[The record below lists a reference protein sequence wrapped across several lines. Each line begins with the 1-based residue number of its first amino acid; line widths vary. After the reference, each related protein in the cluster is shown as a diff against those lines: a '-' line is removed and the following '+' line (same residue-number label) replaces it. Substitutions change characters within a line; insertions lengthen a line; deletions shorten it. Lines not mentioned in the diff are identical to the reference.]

1 MDSFNDSVGFLY
13 EFAFG
18 KPSLVP
24 VSLLGKGDKKML
36 SIFWSFAKT
45 GMGVSG
51 VVRKPNCFLEKYLL
65 RNYLEPIL
73 EEIALKLARLGQSRK

>member
-1 MDSFNDSVGFLY
+1 MIQW
-13 EFAFG
+13 AFYMNLLLE
-18 KPSLVP
+18 SHLLF
-24 VSLLGKGDKKML
+24 LLGKGDKKML
-36 SIFWSFAKT
+36 SIFWSFAKP

-73 EEIALKLARLGQSRK
+73 ENIALKLARLSQSKKKN

>member
-1 MDSFNDSVGFLY
+1 MIQW
-13 EFAFG
+13 AFYMNLLLE
-18 KPSLVP
+18 SHLLF
-24 VSLLGKGDKKML
+24 LLGKGDKKML
-36 SIFWSFAKT
+36 SIFWSFAKP

-73 EEIALKLARLGQSRK
+73 ENIALKLARRGQSIK

>member
-1 MDSFNDSVGFLY
+1 MIQW
-13 EFAFG
+13 AFYMNLLLE
-18 KPSLVP
+18 SHLLF
-24 VSLLGKGDKKML
+24 LLGKGDKKML
-36 SIFWSFAKT
+36 SIFWSFAKP

-73 EEIALKLARLGQSRK
+73 ENIALKLARLGQSRKLINF

>member
-1 MDSFNDSVGFLY
+1 MIQW
-13 EFAFG
+13 AFYMNLLLE
-18 KPSLVP
+18 SHLLF
-24 VSLLGKGDKKML
+24 LLGRGDKKML
-36 SIFWSFAKT
+36 SIFWSFAKP

-73 EEIALKLARLGQSRK
+73 GNIALKFGRPGQSRK